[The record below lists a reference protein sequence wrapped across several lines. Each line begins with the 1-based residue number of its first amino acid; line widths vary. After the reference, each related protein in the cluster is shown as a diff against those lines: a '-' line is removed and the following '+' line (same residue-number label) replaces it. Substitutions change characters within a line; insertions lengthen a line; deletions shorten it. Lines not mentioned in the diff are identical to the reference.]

1 MENNENVGATT
12 PETQNT
18 QAPEKDYKHEYEK
31 QLMEIEKLKNAI
43 SKTNSENA
51 EYKKKE
57 LAKMSDDEKKARE
70 YEELVK
76 ANNEMAEK
84 IKSMELKNEFLNEGF
99 TAEEFG
105 KLLEEKFSAKSIAT
119 LMKNKVEEAV
129 KSAKAEFIKGSTP
142 DTPMGKGT
150 TNNAQDKTDF
160 QKFQES
166 QKQKTNRVEI

>member
-1 MENNENVGATT
+1 MENNENIGATT
-12 PETQNT
+12 PDTQNT
-18 QAPEKDYKHEYEK
+18 QTPEKDYKHEYEK

-84 IKSMELKNEFLNEGF
+84 IKAMELKSEFLDEGF

-105 KLLEEKFSAKSIAT
+105 KLSEEKFSAKSIAT
-119 LMKNKVEEAV
+119 LLKSKVDEAV

-150 TNNAQDKTDF
+150 ADGKQESDF
-160 QKFQES
+160 QKHQKE
-166 QKQKTNRVEI
+166 KQKTNNIVEL